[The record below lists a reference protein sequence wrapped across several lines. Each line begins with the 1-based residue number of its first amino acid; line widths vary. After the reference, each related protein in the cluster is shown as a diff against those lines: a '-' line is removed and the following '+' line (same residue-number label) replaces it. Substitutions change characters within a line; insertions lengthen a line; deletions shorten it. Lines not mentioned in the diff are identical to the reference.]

1 MSSQE
6 SIFSSNNTPMFE
18 MNDDNVDVIWK
29 TLFDSLSTVSTA
41 EDCEHVLETVKSSF
55 SSYLKYT
62 SMDEVQTKLLQYV
75 CPIITHLFQK
85 NLEQISEM
93 TKELNTDNSQ
103 EIKKH
108 LNVRDSPKNIS
119 NIDSY

>member
-6 SIFSSNNTPMFE
+6 SIFSSNCIPMVE

-29 TLFDSLSTVSTA
+29 TLFISFLLQMYRMIYFKSEFFLNSWIHDSLSTVSTV

-75 CPIITHLFQK
+75 CPIVTHLFQK
-85 NLEQISEM
+85 VILYIS
-93 TKELNTDNSQ
+93 
-103 EIKKH
+103 
-108 LNVRDSPKNIS
+108 
-119 NIDSY
+119 